1 MEKKLKGFRLTDEN
15 LRELKEIVDRLGI
28 SEAEAVARAIHY
40 FYLNLENEEEAIKN
54 NKLIRFEE
62 YQKLQNQLV
71 QLSYKIGELEGT
83 VKEKQIQLNDKEQ
96 QIRDKNIQ
104 IENLQNII
112 SKLIEQQR
120 ESKENKK
127 WWRFWK

>member
-40 FYLNLENEEEAIKN
+40 FYLSLSNDEEAIRN

-62 YQKLQNQLV
+62 YQKLQTQLV

-83 VKEKQIQLNDKEQ
+83 VKEKQIQLQDKER
-96 QIRDKNIQ
+96 QIQDKNIQ

-112 SKLIEQQR
+112 TKLIEQQKDN
-120 ESKENKK
+120 SVKK
-127 WWRFWK
+127 WWRFWR